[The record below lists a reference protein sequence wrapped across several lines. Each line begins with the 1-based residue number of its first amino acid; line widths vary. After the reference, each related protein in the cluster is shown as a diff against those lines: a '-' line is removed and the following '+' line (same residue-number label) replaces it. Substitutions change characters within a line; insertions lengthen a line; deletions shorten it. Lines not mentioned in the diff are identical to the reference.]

1 MRYLLDE
8 LLAQISNSLILMSS
22 ACEESLTNAFDAF
35 KAHDKEKAL
44 SIYYKDY
51 DIHAK
56 AREIEALCV
65 KAMMRQQPVAKDMLI
80 ISATLKLAS
89 DVERIGTQAIA
100 IAEIITNFDFSHQ
113 GDDILLV
120 EKMSNEAI
128 TMVKNCIVSFIKKDS
143 ELASSVIKRD
153 TVVDKYFFMVKNAL
167 VQAIKKSNDD
177 AEFSLDL
184 LMIAKYLERIGD
196 HACNVAKCTQYVLTG
211 KLKDQE

>member
-1 MRYLLDE
+1 MRYQLDE

-44 SIYYKDY
+44 SIYNKDY

-120 EKMSNEAI
+120 EKMSNEAT
-128 TMVKNCIVSFIKKDS
+128 TMVKNP
-143 ELASSVIKRD
+143 
-153 TVVDKYFFMVKNAL
+153 L
-167 VQAIKKSNDD
+167 VPTIKKSNDD
-177 AEFSLDL
+177 AESSLDL